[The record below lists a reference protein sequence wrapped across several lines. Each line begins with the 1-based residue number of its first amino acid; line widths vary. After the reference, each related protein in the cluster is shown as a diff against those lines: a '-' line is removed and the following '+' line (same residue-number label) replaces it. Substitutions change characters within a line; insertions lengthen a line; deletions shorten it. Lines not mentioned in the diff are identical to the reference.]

1 MNKENTHVANNEE
14 PSGRITRARAKAL
27 GASVGILPSVEPP
40 FKPDQKRGLRENSK
54 RAASDE
60 SKGPAIATDG
70 LQHKRRAVLKDVTN
84 NFCENS
90 NVEDIDTSKIQ
101 VNMFLNVG
109 LFQILNCTCLRN

>member
-1 MNKENTHVANNEE
+1 MNKENTNVANNEE

-27 GASVGILPSVEPP
+27 GASVGTLPSVEPP
-40 FKPDQKRGLRENSK
+40 FKPDQKLGLRENSK

-84 NFCENS
+84 IFCENS
-90 NVEDIDTSKIQ
+90 KEIDTSKIQ